1 MSTTTTGI
9 SPAET
14 VERALAAARSD
25 DCVVIAEETS
35 AANLRW
41 AGNTLTTNG
50 VSRSRQ
56 LTVIAIDRRGDGAA
70 AGVVSRAG
78 VRPDQIED
86 VVHAAEHAA
95 AEAAPAEDAGEL
107 IGAGQPGSF
116 GGNEET
122 GKVAGS
128 GQAGSFGI
136 KNGEPGWDSPPGH
149 TEIGVLRDFAAALG
163 QTLRAAGAAGR
174 KLYGFAEH
182 ELTSTFLGTSAGLRR
197 RHDQPTGR
205 VELNAKSAD
214 MARSAWTGVATRD
227 FTDVDI
233 DGLDAGLTERLGW
246 AERAVSLPAGRYETL
261 LPPTAVSDLLTYLCW
276 SAGAKEAAEGRTVFS
291 KPGGGT
297 RIGERLSPVPVT
309 LSSDPRAPGL
319 ACAPFVIAHA
329 SGSDSSV
336 FDNGLPL
343 HATSWIRDGSLA
355 ALVSSRHSAAV
366 ARVPVTPAIDNLTF
380 ATAAPTSGAGAPTL
394 EQMIASTGRGLLLT
408 CLWYIREVDPQ
419 TLLLTGL
426 TRDGVYL
433 VENGEVVG
441 AVNNFRFNESPVGML
456 GRLLEV
462 GATVPTLP
470 REWGDYFNRAAMP
483 PVRVEGFN
491 MSSVSQAS

>member
-1 MSTTTTGI
+1 MSGP
-9 SPAET
+9 SPQET
-14 VERALAAARSD
+14 VERALAAAKSD

-35 AANLRW
+35 TANLRW

-50 VSRSRQ
+50 VAGSRQ
-56 LTVIAIDRRGDGAA
+56 LTVIAIDRRGAGNGPSTAT
-70 AGVVSRAG
+70 GVVSRAG

-86 VVHAAEHAA
+86 VVREAEHAA
-95 AEAAPAEDAGEL
+95 AEASLAEDANELARPGEP
-107 IGAGQPGSF
+107 ASF
-116 GGNEET
+116 GTNET
-122 GKVAGS
+122 DR
-128 GQAGSFGI
+128 
-136 KNGEPGWDSPPGH
+136 GWDAAPAR

-163 QTLRAAGAAGR
+163 QTLRVAGASGR

-182 ELTSTFLGTSAGLRR
+182 QVESTFLGTSAGMRL

-233 DGLDAGLTERLGW
+233 AGLEAGLAARLGW
-246 AERAVSLPAGRYETL
+246 AARTVALPAGRYETL
-261 LPPTAVSDLLTYLCW
+261 LPPTAVSDLLIYMYW
-276 SAGAKEAAEGRTVFS
+276 SAGAKETAEGRTVFS

-297 RIGERLSPVPVT
+297 RIGERLSSQPVM
-309 LSSDPRAPGL
+309 LSSDPRAAGL
-319 ACAPFVIAHA
+319 QCAPFVLAHA
-329 SGSDSSV
+329 SGPDSSV

-343 HATSWIRDGSLA
+343 GATSWIRDGSLA
-355 ALVSSRHSAAV
+355 ALISSRHSAAI
-366 ARVPVTPAIDNLTF
+366 AGVPVTPGIDNLTF
-380 ATAAPTSGAGAPTL
+380 ATSASGAPSL

-433 VENGEVVG
+433 VENGEVTA

>member
-1 MSTTTTGI
+1 MTTASGY
-9 SPAET
+9 SPQET

-35 AANLRW
+35 SANLRW

-50 VSRSRQ
+50 VSASRQ
-56 LTVIAIDRRGDGAA
+56 LTVIAIDRHGHGPGQAS

-86 VVHAAEHAA
+86 VVRQAERAA
-95 AEAAPAEDAGEL
+95 AEATPAEDADEL
-107 IGAGQPGSF
+107 AGP
-116 GGNEET
+116 E
-122 GKVAGS
+122 
-128 GQAGSFGI
+128 QAGSFGGENRDQAGSFGL
-136 KNGEPGWDSPPGH
+136 KNTDQPGWDSPPAR
-149 TEIGVLRDFAAALG
+149 TEIGVLRDFAATLG
-163 QTLRAAGAAGR
+163 ETLRAAQAAGR

-182 ELTSTFLGTSAGLRR
+182 DLTSTFLGTSTGVRQ

-214 MARSAWTGVATRD
+214 LERSAWTGAATRE
-227 FTDVDI
+227 FTDVDV
-233 DGLDAGLTERLGW
+233 AGLAAGLAERLDW
-246 AERAVSLPAGRYETL
+246 AKRAISLPAGQYETL
-261 LPPTAVSDLLTYLCW
+261 LPPTAVADLLTYLYW

-297 RIGERLSPVPVT
+297 RVGERLSAQPVT

-343 HATSWIRDGSLA
+343 SATSWISEGSLA
-355 ALVSSRHSAAV
+355 ALISSRHSAEV
-366 ARVPVTPAIDNLTF
+366 AGLAVTPAIDNLTF
-380 ATAAPTSGAGAPTL
+380 ATSAAAPPALAD
-394 EQMIASTGRGLLLT
+394 MIATTGRALLLT
-408 CLWYIREVDPQ
+408 CLWYIREVDSQ

-433 VENGEVVG
+433 VEDGEVVG

-483 PVRVEGFN
+483 AVRVEGFN

>member
-1 MSTTTTGI
+1 MTSGL
-9 SPAET
+9 SPQET
-14 VERALAAARSD
+14 VERALAAAKSD
-25 DCVVIAEETS
+25 DCVVIAEENS

-56 LTVIAIDRRGDGAA
+56 LTVIAIDRRGDGASP
-70 AGVVSRAG
+70 GVVSRAG

-86 VVHAAEHAA
+86 VVREAEHAA
-95 AEAAPAEDAGEL
+95 AEGTSAEDAAEL
-107 IGAGQPGSF
+107 VGAEHPGSF
-116 GGNEET
+116 GIND
-122 GKVAGS
+122 
-128 GQAGSFGI
+128 
-136 KNGEPGWDSPPGH
+136 GEPGWDSPPGQ

-163 QTLRAAGAAGR
+163 QTLRAAEAADR

-197 RHDQPTGR
+197 RHDQPSGR

-214 MARSAWTGVATRD
+214 MARSAWTGAATRD
-227 FTDVDI
+227 FTDLDI
-233 DGLDAGLTERLGW
+233 AGLDTGLAERLGW

-261 LPPTAVSDLLTYLCW
+261 LPPTAVSDLLIYLYW
-276 SAGAKEAAEGRTVFS
+276 SAGAKDAADGRTVFS
-291 KPGGGT
+291 QPGGGT
-297 RIGERLSPVPVT
+297 RVGERLSSVPVT
-309 LSSDPRAPGL
+309 LSSDPRAAGL
-319 ACAPFVIAHA
+319 GCAPFVIAHA
-329 SGSDSSV
+329 SGPDSSV

-343 HATSWIRDGSLA
+343 SRTSWIRDGSLA
-355 ALVSSRHSAAV
+355 ALVSARHSAAL
-366 ARVPVTPAIDNLTF
+366 AGLPVTPAIGNLTF
-380 ATAAPTSGAGAPTL
+380 ATSASGPPTL

>member
-1 MSTTTTGI
+1 MSGELT
-9 SPAET
+9 PQET
-14 VERALAAARSD
+14 VERALALTASGAGPGDR
-25 DCVVIAEETS
+25 VVIAEETS
-35 AANLRW
+35 TANLRW

-56 LTVIAIDRRGDGAA
+56 LTVIAVDRRADGAA
-70 AGVVSRAG
+70 VGVVSRAG
-78 VRPDQIED
+78 VRADQIED
-86 VVHAAEHAA
+86 VVREAEHAA
-95 AEAAPAEDAGEL
+95 AEGSLAEDANELAGPGE
-107 IGAGQPGSF
+107 PGSF
-116 GGNEET
+116 GAND
-122 GKVAGS
+122 
-128 GQAGSFGI
+128 
-136 KNGEPGWDSPPGH
+136 GEGGWDAAPTR
-149 TEIGVLRDFAAALG
+149 TEIGVMRDFAAALG
-163 QTLRAAGAAGR
+163 QTLRVAGASGR

-182 ELTSTFLGTSAGLRR
+182 EVESTFLGTSAGLRR

-214 MARSAWTGVATRD
+214 LARSAWTGVSTRD

-233 DGLDAGLTERLGW
+233 AALDAGLAGRLDW
-246 AERAVSLPAGRYETL
+246 AKRTVALPAGRYETL
-261 LPPTAVSDLLTYLCW
+261 LPPTAVSDLLTYLYW
-276 SAGAKEAAEGRTVFS
+276 SAGAKDAADGRTVFS
-291 KPGGGT
+291 KAGGGT
-297 RIGERLSPVPVT
+297 RLGERLSALPVT
-309 LSSDPRAPGL
+309 LSSDPRAESL
-319 ACAPFVIAHA
+319 RCAPFVIAHA
-329 SGSDSSV
+329 SGADSSV

-343 HATSWIRDGSLA
+343 DRTDWVRDGSLA
-355 ALVSSRHSAAV
+355 ALISSRHSAA
-366 ARVPVTPAIDNLTF
+366 AAGVPATPAIDNLTF
-380 ATAAPTSGAGAPTL
+380 ATSAPDAPSL

-433 VENGEVVG
+433 VENGEVTG
-441 AVNNFRFNESPVGML
+441 AVNNFRFNESPVAML

-462 GATVPTLP
+462 GVTEPTLP